1 MPAKQDGWPR
11 FLQGPLPEV
20 HKSTALGAER
30 TECRSLRQL
39 IRASRDSH
47 NDWHLLEPR
56 QRNDLHQHRRL

>member
-47 NDWHLLEPR
+47 ND
-56 QRNDLHQHRRL
+56 